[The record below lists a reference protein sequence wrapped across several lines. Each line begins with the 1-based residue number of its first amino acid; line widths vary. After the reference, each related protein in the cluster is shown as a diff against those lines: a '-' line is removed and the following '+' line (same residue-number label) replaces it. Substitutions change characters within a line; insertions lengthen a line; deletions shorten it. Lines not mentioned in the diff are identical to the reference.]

1 MMHLVEV
8 YVCVCVCVSVCLHEN
23 FKTIADICFLL
34 GSNVHCRKISDDFAC
49 EGHRSR
55 GHFQRV
61 KEVYDFLLGVV
72 IFHLRWLH
80 FLVIIITYYYWP
92 TITTIIISGK

>member
-1 MMHLVEV
+1 M
-8 YVCVCVCVSVCLHEN
+8 
-23 FKTIADICFLL
+23 
-34 GSNVHCRKISDDFAC
+34 
-49 EGHRSR
+49 SR

-61 KEVYDFLLGVV
+61 KEVYDLLLGVV